1 MEKILI
7 INTGGTFNKRY
18 NPLTGALEVPHDNI
32 ALEGILQYFPN
43 LEYELK
49 GLIYKDSLEMLDTD
63 REILAQYIL
72 ASSHTNIM
80 IVHGTDTMD
89 QTALFLENTIQN
101 KRIVITGAMV
111 PVSIEKTEATSNFA
125 MSIGYLLNTPKCGI
139 YIGMHGLVAPHQHV
153 FKNRE
158 IGVFQ
163 RT

>member
-18 NPLTGALEVPHDNI
+18 NPLNGALEVPHDNI

-43 LEYELK
+43 LQYELK

-72 ASSHTNIM
+72 ASSFTHIM

-89 QTALFLENTIQN
+89 QTAQFLE
-101 KRIVITGAMV
+101 KVVADKCIVLSGAMV
-111 PVSIEKTEATSNFA
+111 PVSIDKTEATSNFA
-125 MSIGYLLNTPKCGI
+125 TSIGYLLNAPKYGV
-139 YIGMHGLVAPHQHV
+139 YIGMHGLVEPHQHV
-153 FKNRE
+153 FKNRK